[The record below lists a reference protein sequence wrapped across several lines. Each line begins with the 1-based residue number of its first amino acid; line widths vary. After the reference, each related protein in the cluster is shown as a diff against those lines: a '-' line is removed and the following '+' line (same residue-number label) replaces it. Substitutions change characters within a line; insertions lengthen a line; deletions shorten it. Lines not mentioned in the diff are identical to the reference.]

1 MTETPTQRVVKVF
14 LVDDDVFFLESLH
27 HFLNQQDFQADIKTF
42 GTGEECLQNIGDKPD
57 IVVLDYYLSSGT
69 TGEKT
74 LNGMEVLRRIK
85 STYPEIRVI
94 ILSAQDNIEVAME
107 TMKNGAYDYVSKSES
122 ALIKIRNIVGNYANN
137 RKTAQELNKKLSY
150 YKKINI
156 VIIVVI
162 ILLFLISRFI

>member
-1 MTETPTQRVVKVF
+1 MTELAEKKRVKVF

-27 HFLNQQDFQADIKTF
+27 HFLSQQDFEADIKTF
-42 GTGEECLQNIGDKPD
+42 GSGEECLSQINDKPD
-57 IVVLDYYLSSGT
+57 IVVLDYYLSSG
-69 TGEKT
+69 GAEKN

-122 ALIKIRNIVGNYANN
+122 ALVKIRNIVSNYANN

-156 VIIVVI
+156 FIIVIII
-162 ILLFLISRFI
+162 ILFLISRFI